1 LEVVELG
8 SRFAAKP
15 PSSDH
20 NESRQVIV
28 MAEAQL
34 TTVAT
39 SDSSESSR
47 IADTPQSLNP
57 QMQEGNVSRHEVAAR
72 PSVS

>member
-28 MAEAQL
+28 MAEAEF

-39 SDSSESSR
+39 SDGSESSR
-47 IADTPQSLNP
+47 IADTPQSLSP
-57 QMQEGNVSRHEVAAR
+57 QIQEGNALRHEVAAR